1 MKIEK
6 VFMDKTAN
14 MDLFLNKVRA
24 QIPKEHAEADE
35 EAILVENKAIELYN
49 IIHDK
54 NHEFARDST
63 ECKMYLLDVSKHH
76 NKTTLATKNSCCV

>member
-35 EAILVENKAIELYN
+35 EAILVENKAI
-49 IIHDK
+49 
-54 NHEFARDST
+54 
-63 ECKMYLLDVSKHH
+63 
-76 NKTTLATKNSCCV
+76 